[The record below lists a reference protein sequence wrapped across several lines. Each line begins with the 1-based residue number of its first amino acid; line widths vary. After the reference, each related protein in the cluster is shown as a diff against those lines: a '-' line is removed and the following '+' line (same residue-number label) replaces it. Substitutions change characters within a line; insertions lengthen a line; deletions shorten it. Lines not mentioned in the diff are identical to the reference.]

1 MSDVIRVERKQGF
14 TVLQNTMLLD
24 KRLSLKTK
32 GLMAVI
38 LSRPDNWRYS
48 IAGLSA
54 FCRCGRDA
62 IRSALSELEK
72 AGYLTRQQV
81 HGERGKFAGTVYTIR
96 EISDTPAET
105 VALEE
110 AAPLSGFPTTD
121 EPTTGDPTSENP
133 TQRNKDKKKEGIKNP
148 PIAPQGGRGALP
160 KWKPE
165 RFAAF
170 WDYYRQH
177 ARGEARMDA
186 VSAWDKLKPD
196 DALIRTMAHA
206 LTRQVESED
215 WRRGVGI
222 PYAATW
228 LNNRRWEDA
237 PPPPKGGGEP
247 DGPVR
252 VVEKAVLPVW

>member
-1 MSDVIRVERKQGF
+1 M
-14 TVLQNTMLLD
+14 
-24 KRLSLKTK
+24 
-32 GLMAVI
+32 
-38 LSRPDNWRYS
+38 
-48 IAGLSA
+48 
-54 FCRCGRDA
+54 
-62 IRSALSELEK
+62 
-72 AGYLTRQQV
+72 
-81 HGERGKFAGTVYTIR
+81 
-96 EISDTPAET
+96 
-105 VALEE
+105 
-110 AAPLSGFPTTD
+110 
-121 EPTTGDPTSENP
+121 
-133 TQRNKDKKKEGIKNP
+133 
-148 PIAPQGGRGALP
+148 P

-186 VSAWDKLKPD
+186 VRAWDNLKPD

-237 PPPPKGGGEP
+237 PLLPKGGGEP